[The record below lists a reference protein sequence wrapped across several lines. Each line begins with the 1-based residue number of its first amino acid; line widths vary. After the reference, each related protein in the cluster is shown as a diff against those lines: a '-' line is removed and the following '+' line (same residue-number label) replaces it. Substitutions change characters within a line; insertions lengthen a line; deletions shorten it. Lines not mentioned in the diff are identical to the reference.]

1 MITDALI
8 LAGSQTRKIWSL
20 GGAVGFAVFVACVA
34 LVIICIYRAA
44 EYFGSAKKEQKL
56 LRIEMGKLRRRSLS
70 NPTGVKGNKRQGFVS
85 TVRVTVFVQAGIT
98 KFGQIRER
106 KKKMIGTISEDLE
119 FWLLPVMLAAYAF
132 IFALI
137 IICLIRVST
146 YFRTAGKE
154 QKLIRMELGK
164 VAEEVHLLRQE
175 LKGGKNS
182 DS

>member
-1 MITDALI
+1 M
-8 LAGSQTRKIWSL
+8 
-20 GGAVGFAVFVACVA
+20 
-34 LVIICIYRAA
+34 
-44 EYFGSAKKEQKL
+44 
-56 LRIEMGKLRRRSLS
+56 
-70 NPTGVKGNKRQGFVS
+70 
-85 TVRVTVFVQAGIT
+85 QAGIT
-98 KFGQIRER
+98 KFVRIRER

-175 LKGGKNS
+175 LKGEQKDTSSTQSG
-182 DS
+182 